1 MNRLFYFV
9 IFICFGFSVAGQSPS
24 EYYQSSIDTVVE
36 SKILNEKKKITVIL
50 PRGFSKSKATKFP
63 LLIVFDRQNKK
74 IFRQIYE
81 SINYLVSFS
90 EMPECVIVGVTTD
103 DNKRTFETL
112 LSASSK
118 NGYGEKNGDFIFD
131 ELIPFVEKEYNV
143 NDCKVLIGHSRYGY
157 FTSYLLSKHLNN
169 LTAVISCSP
178 FFLEPNVNLVDS
190 LKSKILKEPLK
201 HPFYYRIIYGDTAT
215 ETNELALMK
224 NFLNKANLPQYFNW
238 KDLAFPKAN
247 HNSVPGLGVMPSLLE
262 IFDYWSTESKK
273 VLTESKIYFN
283 KTEYDSFLQ
292 KMATH
297 YGDKIGLGLNDL
309 NGIGYKYYRE
319 KKYSEARKTWNIFL
333 EEFPTFSYAYLSI
346 GKSYMK
352 ENDKQ
357 NAVKFF
363 EKAKQNL
370 TNNSF
375 YSDTEKEEILQEIEA
390 LVKSSQ

>member
-1 MNRLFYFV
+1 M
-9 IFICFGFSVAGQSPS
+9 I
-24 EYYQSSIDTVVE
+24 
-36 SKILNEKKKITVIL
+36 
-50 PRGFSKSKATKFP
+50 
-63 LLIVFDRQNKK
+63 
-74 IFRQIYE
+74 
-81 SINYLVSFS
+81 
-90 EMPECVIVGVTTD
+90 
-103 DNKRTFETL
+103 
-112 LSASSK
+112 
-118 NGYGEKNGDFIFD
+118 
-131 ELIPFVEKEYNV
+131 
-143 NDCKVLIGHSRYGY
+143 
-157 FTSYLLSKHLNN
+157 SKHLTN

-190 LKSKILKEPLK
+190 FKRKILKEPLK

-224 NFLNKANLPQYFNW
+224 NFLNKANLSQYFNW
-238 KDLAFPKAN
+238 KDLAFPNAN

-283 KTEYDSFLQ
+283 KIEYGSFLQ

-297 YGDKIGLGLNDL
+297 YGDKIGLGVNDL

-319 KKYSEARKTWNIFL
+319 KKYSEARKTWNILL

-375 YSDTEKEEILQEIEA
+375 YSDTEKEEILEEVEELMKNGQ
-390 LVKSSQ
+390 Q